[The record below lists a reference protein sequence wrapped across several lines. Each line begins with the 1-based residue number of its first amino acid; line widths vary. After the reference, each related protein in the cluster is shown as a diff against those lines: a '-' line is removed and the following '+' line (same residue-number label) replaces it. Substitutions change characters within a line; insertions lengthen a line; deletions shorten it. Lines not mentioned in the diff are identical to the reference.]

1 MVPRIIVALLISGL
15 IFLPAMAGAQNEVF
29 PGSYLVNAP
38 SGEVL
43 EKGVWEVRISHR
55 FRSPAKDGFD
65 NFFGLD
71 DGGHPFLSG
80 STRGCRTI

>member
-43 EKGVWEVRISHR
+43 EKGVWEVELKCS
-55 FRSPAKDGFD
+55 
-65 NFFGLD
+65 
-71 DGGHPFLSG
+71 
-80 STRGCRTI
+80 